1 MELKRKELKLKFDGQ
16 DFVIKFPTVKQ
27 IKELS
32 KKQEGED
39 DLDMTLRFL
48 DALGLSKDVAETMEP
63 DHIKEIVD
71 HLTAQKKS

>member
-1 MELKRKELKLKFDGQ
+1 MELKRKVLNLKFDGGEYK
-16 DFVIKFPTVKQ
+16 ITFPTVKQ
-27 IKELS
+27 LRELS
-32 KKQEGED
+32 QKKDGEN

-48 DALGLSKDVAETMEP
+48 DVLGLPTIVSETMEA